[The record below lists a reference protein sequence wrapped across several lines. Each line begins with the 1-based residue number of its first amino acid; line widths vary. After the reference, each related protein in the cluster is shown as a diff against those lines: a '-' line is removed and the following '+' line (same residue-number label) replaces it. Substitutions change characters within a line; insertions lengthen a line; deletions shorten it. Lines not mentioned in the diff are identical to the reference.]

1 MSHPLFPA
9 PSQLSRKAC
18 RKAKARET
26 KGGRKGHQQQAPVF
40 NPSPAALGLVAIA
53 TVLIPALLTLCVVV
67 AAQLAQLSPL
77 LPLLEGVCKLYIFDC
92 CRNALLSGVLVW
104 GKRVSIKLTFRAK
117 PQQSTH
123 LPHPTTCQTAATP
136 SDDDKPSSAHP
147 SSANATAGPF
157 TPSASDASA
166 HPSSASTTSQA
177 ATIPS
182 SEPCDP
188 AALPDDLTFTVT
200 CPEDATPLC
209 VDVAR
214 VIFELMLQALPANAP
229 LDVVPQPLCCDPS
242 RRVAWAAVGPTS
254 SSNPCLV
261 PGMASRPATCKASLI
276 QQCFSAAGDVL
287 STATGS
293 ACRKT
298 VTLLLDEE
306 DQAALASGATR
317 DVAVCAAKALGSELR
332 SYASHHGAL
341 AARYGGAE
349 GADLHAVAW
358 NVEWDPRCPD
368 RLTLVIYTEWA
379 QGGDLSHA
387 VKGIAWA
394 LDKDG
399 AVAPAPS
406 GCLPGDGPSLDRSR
420 LLRLVI
426 SSLEHVA
433 ALEAAGIVEGDL
445 KFPNLVVDGPCGD
458 RVLSIDPEGTRLLPS
473 PLRAAAA
480 ALSASPFAATPLGA
494 ALLARAR
501 LAPVEQDVI
510 TFDVRPPEACPGVAN
525 RVLAQAAARM
535 AAAAGASS
543 AEAASE
549 AETADEPSEAQAA
562 DQPSN
567 TETAD
572 QPSETAEASAESDA
586 PSGSAEEQEAS
597 AAPESAEPSSGSG
610 EAPESA
616 EPSSGS
622 GEAPESAEPS
632 SGSGEAPESAE
643 PSSGSGEAPESPEP
657 SSGSGEAPESPEP
670 SSGSGEAPES
680 CEAPESPVAAPEAPK
695 REVGVQAILDALDD
709 GQDVSELYGAYGG
722 RSYLCLASMTY
733 MWATCLLAELGRIQ
747 AILEARSQQGG
758 WPGTGAANEKFLLA
772 LVGVAMYDVHG
783 RAALAEAAAGARA
796 GHAEGNRAVRLREG

>member
-104 GKRVSIKLTFRAK
+104 GKRVSIKLTIRAK

-123 LPHPTTCQTAATP
+123 RPHPTTCQTAATP

-157 TPSASDASA
+157 TPSVSDASA

-177 ATIPS
+177 STFPS

-229 LDVVPQPLCCDPS
+229 LEVVPQPLCCDPS

-254 SSNPCLV
+254 CSNPCLA

-298 VTLLLDEE
+298 ITLLLDEE

-349 GADLHAVAW
+349 AADLHAMRVVAW

-406 GCLPGDGPSLDRSR
+406 GCLPGDGPSLDRSH

-510 TFDVRPPEACPGVAN
+510 TFDVRPPEACLGAAY

-543 AEAASE
+543 AEAAPE
-549 AETADEPSEAQAA
+549 AEAADQPSNTETADEPS
-562 DQPSN
+562 S

-586 PSGSAEEQEAS
+586 PSGSAEEHEAS
-597 AAPESAEPSSGSG
+597 AAPESSEPSSGSG
-610 EAPESA
+610 EAPEAS
-616 EPSSGS
+616 E
-622 GEAPESAEPS
+622 
-632 SGSGEAPESAE
+632 
-643 PSSGSGEAPESPEP
+643 
-657 SSGSGEAPESPEP
+657 
-670 SSGSGEAPES
+670 
-680 CEAPESPVAAPEAPK
+680 AAPEVPK

-709 GQDVSELYGAYGG
+709 GQDVSELYDTYGG

-747 AILEARSQQGG
+747 AILEDRSQQGG

-772 LVGVAMYDVHG
+772 LVGVAMTCTDVLPSRRPLPG
-783 RAALAEAAAGARA
+783 RVLAKLRA
-796 GHAEGNRAVRLREG
+796 IVP